1 MKIAIILDWYSEKTG
16 YSFNFLPQAL
26 ARMGHEV
33 HIITSDGQVYFNS
46 SIYKETLEPFL
57 GPGIVQCGVK
67 TVDGCIVHRLPHIEW
82 RGRIRIQGLLKEL
95 RLLRPQIVQVG
106 EAISLLTYEASLI
119 KLLLGY
125 KLFVECHVHASVFPP
140 PLQRARK
147 KERFFWLCYP
157 YTIGRFVS
165 AMSEKCYP
173 ISSDAADIAVR
184 FLGFQKHKINI
195 RSLGVDTTLFK
206 PVSDGASKDARMR
219 IRKQFGFLESDV
231 VCVYT
236 GRFGSAKGSLYL
248 ARAIENLVRSG
259 KNFRGLF
266 IGSGSEA
273 DMKSIR
279 DCNGCVV
286 HPFVPVQELPQF
298 YWASDIGVWPKQE
311 STSQLDA
318 VACGLPLILSN
329 RIKVHERIDGNGLL
343 YEEDNVED
351 LSNKLNTLADIEMRQ
366 RMSKHGAKKIAE
378 CFSWKSIAERYI
390 QDYETAL
397 SIK

>member
-26 ARMGHEV
+26 ARLGHEV
-33 HIITSDGQVYFNS
+33 HIITSDGQVYFNA
-46 SIYKETLEPFL
+46 SIYKDTLEPFL

-67 TVDGCIVHRLPHIEW
+67 AVDGCIVHRLPHIEW

-95 RLLRPQIVQVG
+95 RLLRPQIVQAG
-106 EAISLLTYEASLI
+106 ESISLVTYEAALI
-119 KLLLGY
+119 KILLGY

-140 PLQRARK
+140 PLQRTRK
-147 KERFFWLCYP
+147 KEKFFWLCYP

-165 AMSEKCYP
+165 VMSEKCYP
-173 ISSDAADIAVR
+173 ISSDAADIAVK
-184 FLGFQKHKINI
+184 FLGFQKHKVSI

-206 PVSDGASKDARMR
+206 PVSDEASKEARMR
-219 IRKQFGFLESDV
+219 LRKQFGFSASDV

-236 GRFGSAKGSLYL
+236 GRFNSAKDPLCL
-248 ARAIENLVRSG
+248 ARAIGNLVKSG

-266 IGSGSEA
+266 IGNGSEA
-273 DMKSIR
+273 DIKSIQ

-286 HPFVPVQELPQF
+286 HPFVSVQELPQF

-318 VACGLPLILSN
+318 IACGLPIILSN
-329 RIKVHERIDGNGLL
+329 RVKIYERVEGNGLL
-343 YEEDNVED
+343 YEEGNADD
-351 LSNKLNTLADIEMRQ
+351 LA
-366 RMSKHGAKKIAE
+366 HKIQLLTDPEKRKQMGE
-378 CFSWKSIAERYI
+378 CSVRKINNFFSW
-390 QDYETAL
+390 DYLAKQYVDDYKTAL
-397 SIK
+397 HN